1 MQQFYCGE
9 KLNMQKR
16 LFLSMLYSLKII
28 QTLRWIFL
36 VLTLSSC
43 GGGSATSQ
51 STDLTPVLPTNAA
64 PKLNIPFEN
73 INIEVGLF
81 FQVDMRARFS
91 DEGSLTLNIV
101 ESTKDTLPD
110 WIRFDSQKN
119 IMFGLSSGF
128 IETSTII
135 SVSATDE
142 QGLSTTTSFKINVNT
157 VSQPL
162 APEQVAQDNNYISE
176 LLLKESNFFQLG
188 IAINDSTFLTQ
199 DGIFLNSVSLQPFGK
214 ASPFSAA
221 SKESL
226 HLNFLAK
233 VVLENDRAQ
242 QLLFGVDVD
251 NTVNAANTNNAEDA
265 VTQALNILEQKVTT
279 YEQFD
284 AAYPAF
290 GGFLPWFISEDRGNG
305 VSMYPLSGWEDR
317 MPALDNGQLA
327 WSIFV
332 VYHSLYKM
340 GYDNI
345 ARRYEQRFQKMA
357 THVKT
362 VFFDTQRNVIS
373 GISQFTDTSGNP
385 DPSLP
390 PEQLLYIKDSY
401 ALTDPFEGELMAVF
415 MTLFS
420 PDLSETQKQQL
431 WLNKFVN
438 TRDYAATTGDILTV
452 IEGWAFS
459 SHEQWKFLILPYLD
473 YKITRDLFLN
483 SEKVRADY
491 SNKNKYRGFFA
502 SVNTPANSYESLLGI
517 QAVASQ
523 NGVKNTVIA
532 PYANFPMLLADQNQ
546 QTNTGLKWL
555 KNTLAYDNILSEYG
569 VLESYDTSTFAIT
582 PLLTWD
588 GKALPSLAMMGGV
601 IDETREFMIQEGVY
615 LEFMNLIDTQYSE
628 FSDVINGI
636 DSLIAAPLDTPV
648 PVSPCSDSHIILGT
662 INDFDCQKLIPLAGI
677 SIVENPDVTM
687 HNPSQFVGQY
697 NDPAGPWDALVID
710 YYDAIDLSNHTVFSL
725 SLIAPVSGILKV
737 KLEGGQSLTV
747 ELDMQ
752 VSELNNWV
760 EYQFD
765 FTAHM
770 NENHQK
776 IAVFFE
782 AGLSNSGNNIYYLD
796 NLKLTSEV
804 IE

>member
-1 MQQFYCGE
+1 
-9 KLNMQKR
+9 
-16 LFLSMLYSLKII
+16 
-28 QTLRWIFL
+28 
-36 VLTLSSC
+36 
-43 GGGSATSQ
+43 
-51 STDLTPVLPTNAA
+51 
-64 PKLNIPFEN
+64 
-73 INIEVGLF
+73 
-81 FQVDMRARFS
+81 
-91 DEGSLTLNIV
+91 
-101 ESTKDTLPD
+101 
-110 WIRFDSQKN
+110 
-119 IMFGLSSGF
+119 
-128 IETSTII
+128 
-135 SVSATDE
+135 
-142 QGLSTTTSFKINVNT
+142 
-157 VSQPL
+157 
-162 APEQVAQDNNYISE
+162 
-176 LLLKESNFFQLG
+176 
-188 IAINDSTFLTQ
+188 
-199 DGIFLNSVSLQPFGK
+199 
-214 ASPFSAA
+214 
-221 SKESL
+221 
-226 HLNFLAK
+226 
-233 VVLENDRAQ
+233 
-242 QLLFGVDVD
+242 
-251 NTVNAANTNNAEDA
+251 
-265 VTQALNILEQKVTT
+265 
-279 YEQFD
+279 
-284 AAYPAF
+284 
-290 GGFLPWFISEDRGNG
+290 
-305 VSMYPLSGWEDR
+305 
-317 MPALDNGQLA
+317 
-327 WSIFV
+327 
-332 VYHSLYKM
+332 
-340 GYDNI
+340 
-345 ARRYEQRFQKMA
+345 
-357 THVKT
+357 
-362 VFFDTQRNVIS
+362 
-373 GISQFTDTSGNP
+373 
-385 DPSLP
+385 
-390 PEQLLYIKDSY
+390 
-401 ALTDPFEGELMAVF
+401 
-415 MTLFS
+415 
-420 PDLSETQKQQL
+420 
-431 WLNKFVN
+431 
-438 TRDYAATTGDILTV
+438 
-452 IEGWAFS
+452 
-459 SHEQWKFLILPYLD
+459 
-473 YKITRDLFLN
+473 
-483 SEKVRADY
+483 
-491 SNKNKYRGFFA
+491 
-502 SVNTPANSYESLLGI
+502 
-517 QAVASQ
+517 
-523 NGVKNTVIA
+523 
-532 PYANFPMLLADQNQ
+532 LADQNQ

-710 YYDAIDLSNHTVFSL
+710 YYDAIALSNHTVFSL